1 MPYSAPLDGIR
12 AIAILA
18 VLIFHIS
25 PVVLKGGFAGVDVF
39 FVLSGFLITSILL
52 HDIRDGS
59 FSMREFYLRRVQR
72 LLPNVVVTVF
82 AVVLLWTL
90 LMPPSQAIQAGR
102 HGLWTILNLSNIYIW
117 RNLGGYWGDAAEWAP
132 LLHTWSLAVE
142 EQFYLFF
149 PGFLLLLARVQ
160 RTRVLAWLVAATV
173 LSLGLWLYGSRIH
186 PVATFYLLPTRV
198 WELLLGAALA
208 AHRTPLRTDD
218 SYPRTLGPK
227 ALEAMGWCGLGMIL
241 VGFLLIDEAN
251 EFLGLVTLVPV
262 VGTAFVLVSVADGK
276 TRLARLLSVPFM
288 VVTGKLSYSLYLWH
302 WPLITLG
309 KLQADLYGV
318 PQLAGA
324 AAGAIAG
331 VLLAWGAYVG
341 VEKPLRQR
349 GRGRSRR
356 FATIAA
362 GFCIVALGSGL
373 LASWHAVP
381 DPGHRFDTPSFHG
394 ILYSA
399 GRGVDRDLI
408 TRATRY
414 RDVYFPPL
422 PSRADDAW
430 RTGGIMHLYGGGSP
444 KVVVMG
450 DSHALMYSRLIDDIC
465 REMGLSVAFLG
476 VDQTPV
482 FFTATVNEKFPSHR
496 EAHEFDQARRRW
508 LKEWHPEAVLIIN
521 RWDSTSNNFDEKLR
535 SLLREV
541 SPLTSRVVFVAQVPV
556 AKWGEEFNLRE
567 FMIWRMR
574 NMRTENDLPRLEPDR
589 NERVRKQAVA
599 VAEAATT
606 AFDNLRVLR
615 ADLPFYRENGSIRWA
630 FGRSFFYA
638 DDDHLTDA
646 GTEVVRSLFQSAI
659 VEAHSA
665 SSLPRVSGL

>member
-1 MPYSAPLDGIR
+1 
-12 AIAILA
+12 
-18 VLIFHIS
+18 
-25 PVVLKGGFAGVDVF
+25 
-39 FVLSGFLITSILL
+39 
-52 HDIRDGS
+52 
-59 FSMREFYLRRVQR
+59 
-72 LLPNVVVTVF
+72 
-82 AVVLLWTL
+82 
-90 LMPPSQAIQAGR
+90 
-102 HGLWTILNLSNIYIW
+102 
-117 RNLGGYWGDAAEWAP
+117 
-132 LLHTWSLAVE
+132 
-142 EQFYLFF
+142 
-149 PGFLLLLARVQ
+149 
-160 RTRVLAWLVAATV
+160 
-173 LSLGLWLYGSRIH
+173 
-186 PVATFYLLPTRV
+186 
-198 WELLLGAALA
+198 
-208 AHRTPLRTDD
+208 
-218 SYPRTLGPK
+218 
-227 ALEAMGWCGLGMIL
+227 
-241 VGFLLIDEAN
+241 
-251 EFLGLVTLVPV
+251 
-262 VGTAFVLVSVADGK
+262 
-276 TRLARLLSVPFM
+276 
-288 VVTGKLSYSLYLWH
+288 
-302 WPLITLG
+302 
-309 KLQADLYGV
+309 V